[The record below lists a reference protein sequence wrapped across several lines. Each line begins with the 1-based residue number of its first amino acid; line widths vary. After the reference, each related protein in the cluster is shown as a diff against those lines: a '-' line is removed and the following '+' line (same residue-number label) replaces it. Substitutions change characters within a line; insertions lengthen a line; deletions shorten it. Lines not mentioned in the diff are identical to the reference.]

1 MIIVLQMHKRK
12 RSDSVLRHAKRFKNR
27 FGKLD
32 KRLVKLQQLV
42 GMPDVKRDVMGQ
54 LKFLLCNDG
63 ATDDHFL
70 HTCITGPPGCGKTSL
85 AKVLFDLWSSLSV
98 FSEGASFSILH
109 RSDLVAPYM
118 GQTAGRT
125 RKALHRHKGG
135 CIFIDEFYT
144 LSNSENDSYGAEAL
158 GELNTFMSE
167 NPDTVVIVAG
177 YKNEVEKV
185 FKVQPGLKRRFAW
198 EFDIPKY
205 STKQIFDIFNIQLK
219 KNGWSVDPRA
229 ENLFRSRQF
238 KFAGGDTMNIAL
250 KSKIQYAEKNW
261 MVGGDKVLT
270 YENVEKA
277 MDLHFKKRSNN
288 INMYI

>member
-1 MIIVLQMHKRK
+1 MQKRK

-32 KRLVKLQQLV
+32 RRLEKLQKLV
-42 GMPDVKRDVMGQ
+42 GMPEVKRDVMGQ

-98 FSEGASFSILH
+98 FSEGANFSILH

-144 LSNSENDSYGAEAL
+144 LSNSDNDSYGAEAL

-185 FKVQPGLKRRFAW
+185 FEVQPGLKRRFAW
-198 EFDIPKY
+198 KFDIPKY
-205 STKQIFDIFNIQLK
+205 TTPEIFDIFKIQLEK
-219 KNGWSVDPRA
+219 HGWTVDPKA
-229 ENLFRSRQF
+229 ESLFKSRQF

-250 KSKIQYAEKNW
+250 KSKIQYAERNW
-261 MVGGDKVLT
+261 MVGGDKRLM
-270 YENVEKA
+270 YEDVEKA
-277 MDLHFKKRSNN
+277 MQLHFSKNKNN
-288 INMYI
+288 NHMYI

>member
-1 MIIVLQMHKRK
+1 LQMQKRK

-32 KRLVKLQQLV
+32 KRLEKLQQLV
-42 GMPDVKRDVMGQ
+42 GMPEVKRDVMGQ

-144 LSNSENDSYGAEAL
+144 LSNSDNDSYGAEAL

-167 NPDTVVIVAG
+167 NSDTVVIVAG
-177 YKNEVEKV
+177 YKDEVERV

-198 EFDIPKY
+198 KFDIPKY
-205 STKQIFDIFNIQLK
+205 SSSQVFDIFNLQLK
-219 KNGWSVDPRA
+219 KHGWSVDPGA
-229 ENLFRSRQF
+229 EELFRSKQF
-238 KFAGGDTMNIAL
+238 RFAGGDTMNIAL
-250 KSKIQYAEKNW
+250 KSKIQYAERNW
-261 MVGGDKVLT
+261 MVGGDKVLM
-270 YENVEKA
+270 YEDVEKA
-277 MDLHFKKRSNN
+277 MDLHFKKDSNN
-288 INMYI
+288 MNMYI

>member
-1 MIIVLQMHKRK
+1 MQKRK
-12 RSDSVLRHAKRFKNR
+12 RSDSVLRHAKRFKHR

-32 KRLVKLQQLV
+32 KRLEKLQQLV
-42 GMPDVKRDVMGQ
+42 GMPEVKRDVMGQ

-63 ATDDHFL
+63 STDGHFL

-98 FSEGASFSILH
+98 FSEGANFSILH

-125 RKALHRHKGG
+125 RKALHKHKGG

-167 NPDTVVIVAG
+167 HPDTVVIVAG
-177 YKNEVEKV
+177 YKNEVERV
-185 FKVQPGLKRRFAW
+185 FEVQPGLKRRFAW
-198 EFDIPKY
+198 KFDIPKY
-205 STKQIFDIFNIQLK
+205 TTPEIFCIFKLQLK
-219 KNGWSVDPRA
+219 KHGWSVDPKA
-229 ENLFRSRQF
+229 EALFKSRQF

-250 KSKIQYAEKNW
+250 KSKIQYAERNW
-261 MVGGDKVLT
+261 MTGGDKKLL
-270 YENVEKA
+270 YEDVEKA
-277 MDLHFKKRSNN
+277 MTLHFSNKN
-288 INMYI
+288 NNYHMYS

>member
-1 MIIVLQMHKRK
+1 MHKRK
-12 RSDSVLRHAKRFKNR
+12 RSDSVMRHAKRFKNR

-32 KRLVKLQQLV
+32 KRLAQLEKLV
-42 GMPDVKRDVMGQ
+42 GMDEVKKSVMGQ

-85 AKVLFDLWSSLSV
+85 AKVLYDLWSSLKV
-98 FSEGASFSILH
+98 FSDGASFSILH

-125 RKALHRHKGG
+125 KKALHKHKGG

-144 LSNSENDSYGAEAL
+144 LINSDSDSYGAEAL

-167 NPDTVVIVAG
+167 NSDTVVIVAG
-177 YKNEVEKV
+177 YKEEVEHV
-185 FKVQPGLKRRFAW
+185 FGVQPGLRRRFAW
-198 EFDIPKY
+198 NFDIPRY
-205 STKQIFDIFNIQLK
+205 SPAQMFDIFKLQLK
-219 KNGWSVDPRA
+219 KHGWSVEDKA
-229 ENLFRSRQF
+229 KELFSSKQF

-250 KSKIQYAEKNW
+250 KSKMQYSERNW
-261 MVGGDKVLT
+261 MTGGDKKLMYGDVR
-270 YENVEKA
+270 KA
-277 MDLHFKKRSNN
+277 MELHFKKDDKLS
-288 INMYI
+288 NMYI

>member
-1 MIIVLQMHKRK
+1 MQKRK
-12 RSDSVLRHAKRFKNR
+12 RSDSVVRHAKRFKKR

-32 KRLVKLQQLV
+32 KRLEQLDKLV
-42 GMPDVKRDVMGQ
+42 GMEEVKKSVMGQ
-54 LKFLLCNDG
+54 LKYLLCNDG

-85 AKVLFDLWSSLSV
+85 AKVLYDLWSSLKV
-98 FSEGASFSILH
+98 FSDGASFSILH

-125 RKALHRHKGG
+125 KKALHKHKGG

-144 LSNSENDSYGAEAL
+144 LTNSDSDSYGAEAL

-167 NPDTVVIVAG
+167 NSDTVVIVAG

-185 FKVQPGLKRRFAW
+185 FDAQPGLKRRFAW
-198 EFDIPKY
+198 NFDIPQY
-205 STKQIFDIFNIQLK
+205 TSEQLFDIFKLQLK
-219 KNGWSVDPRA
+219 KHGWSVENRA
-229 ENLFRSRQF
+229 NELFRPF

-250 KSKIQYAEKNW
+250 KSKIQYSERHW
-261 MVGGDKVLT
+261 MTGGNKKLL
-270 YENVEKA
+270 YEDVQRAIQIHFHNNVKIS
-277 MDLHFKKRSNN
+277 H
-288 INMYI
+288 MYL

>member
-1 MIIVLQMHKRK
+1 MQKRK
-12 RSDSVLRHAKRFKNR
+12 RADSVLRHAKRFKNR

-32 KRLVKLQQLV
+32 KRLEKLQELV

-85 AKVLFDLWSSLSV
+85 AKVLFDLWSCLSV
-98 FSEGASFSILH
+98 FSDGASFSILH

-135 CIFIDEFYT
+135 CIFIDEFYS

-167 NPDTVVIVAG
+167 NSDTVVIVAG
-177 YKNEVEKV
+177 YKDEVEKV
-185 FKVQPGLKRRFAW
+185 FDVQPGLKRRFAW
-198 EFDIPKY
+198 KFDIPKY
-205 STKQIFDIFNIQLK
+205 TTQQIFDIFNIQLRK
-219 KNGWSVDPRA
+219 HGWSVDPRSI
-229 ENLFRSRQF
+229 ELFKSRQF

-250 KSKIQYAEKNW
+250 KSKIQYAERNW
-261 MVGGDKVLT
+261 MIGGDKRLL
-270 YENVEKA
+270 YEDVEKA
-277 MDLHFKKRSNN
+277 MKVHFTTKNNN

>member
-1 MIIVLQMHKRK
+1 MKMQKRK

-32 KRLVKLQQLV
+32 KRLERLQGLV

-63 ATDDHFL
+63 ATDGHFL

-98 FSEGASFSILH
+98 FSEGAGFSILH

-144 LSNSENDSYGAEAL
+144 LSNSDNDSYGAEAL

-177 YKNEVEKV
+177 YKEEVEKV
-185 FKVQPGLKRRFAW
+185 FAVQPGLKRRFAW
-198 EFDIPKY
+198 KFDIPKY
-205 STKQIFDIFNIQLK
+205 TSKEIFDIFKLQLK
-219 KNGWSVDPRA
+219 KHSWKVDPSA
-229 ENLFRSRQF
+229 IELFKSKQF

-250 KSKIQYAEKNW
+250 KSKIQYAERNW
-261 MVGGDKVLT
+261 MCGGDKMLL
-270 YENVEKA
+270 YEDVKKA
-277 MDLHFKKRSNN
+277 MALHFKKGN
-288 INMYI
+288 INMNMYV

>member
-1 MIIVLQMHKRK
+1 MHKRK
-12 RSDSVLRHAKRFKNR
+12 RSDSVMRHAKRFKNR

-32 KRLVKLQQLV
+32 KRLAQLEKLV
-42 GMPDVKRDVMGQ
+42 GMDEVKKSVMGQ

-85 AKVLFDLWSSLSV
+85 AKVLYDLWSSLKV
-98 FSEGASFSILH
+98 FSDGASFSILH

-125 RKALHRHKGG
+125 KKALHKHKGG

-144 LSNSENDSYGAEAL
+144 LINSDSDSYGAEAL

-167 NPDTVVIVAG
+167 NSDTVVIVAG
-177 YKNEVEKV
+177 YKEEVENV
-185 FKVQPGLKRRFAW
+185 FGVQPGLRRRFAW
-198 EFDIPKY
+198 NFDIPRY
-205 STKQIFDIFNIQLK
+205 SPAQMFDIFKLQLK
-219 KNGWSVDPRA
+219 KHGWSVEDRA
-229 ENLFRSRQF
+229 KALFSSKQF

-250 KSKIQYAEKNW
+250 KSKMQYSERNW
-261 MVGGDKVLT
+261 MTGGDKKLMYADVR
-270 YENVEKA
+270 KA
-277 MDLHFKKRSNN
+277 MELHFKKDDKLS
-288 INMYI
+288 NMYI

>member
-1 MIIVLQMHKRK
+1 MQMQKRK

-32 KRLVKLQQLV
+32 KRLEKLQQLV
-42 GMPDVKRDVMGQ
+42 GMPEVKRDVMGQ

-125 RKALHRHKGG
+125 RKALHKHKGG

-144 LSNSENDSYGAEAL
+144 LSNSDNDSYGAEAL

-185 FKVQPGLKRRFAW
+185 FEVQPGLKRRFAW
-198 EFDIPKY
+198 KFDIPKY
-205 STKQIFDIFNIQLK
+205 STSQIFDIFNIQLK
-219 KNGWSVDPRA
+219 KHGWSVDPKA
-229 ENLFRSRQF
+229 EELFKSKQF

-250 KSKIQYAEKNW
+250 KSKIQYAERNW
-261 MVGGDKVLT
+261 MVGGDKVLM
-270 YENVEKA
+270 YEDVEKA
-277 MDLHFKKRSNN
+277 MALHFKKSNN
-288 INMYI
+288 NMNMYI

>member
-1 MIIVLQMHKRK
+1 MQMQKRK

-32 KRLVKLQQLV
+32 KRLEKLQQLV
-42 GMPDVKRDVMGQ
+42 GMPEVKRDVMGQ

-144 LSNSENDSYGAEAL
+144 LSNSDNDSYGAEAL

-185 FKVQPGLKRRFAW
+185 FEVQPGLKRRFAW
-198 EFDIPKY
+198 KFDIPKY
-205 STKQIFDIFNIQLK
+205 STQQIFDIFNIQLK
-219 KNGWSVDPRA
+219 KHGWSVDPGA
-229 ENLFRSRQF
+229 EELFRSKQF
-238 KFAGGDTMNIAL
+238 RFAGGDTMNIAL
-250 KSKIQYAEKNW
+250 KSKIQYAERNW
-261 MVGGDKVLT
+261 MVGGDKVLM
-270 YENVEKA
+270 YEDVEKA
-277 MDLHFKKRSNN
+277 MDLHFKKDSNN
-288 INMYI
+288 MNMYI

>member
-1 MIIVLQMHKRK
+1 MQKRK

-32 KRLVKLQQLV
+32 KRLEKLQQLV
-42 GMPDVKRDVMGQ
+42 GMPEVKRDVMGQ

-63 ATDDHFL
+63 ATDGHFL

-109 RSDLVAPYM
+109 RCDLVAPYM

-144 LSNSENDSYGAEAL
+144 LSNSDNDSYGAEAL

-185 FKVQPGLKRRFAW
+185 FEVQPGLKRRFAW
-198 EFDIPKY
+198 KFDIPKY
-205 STKQIFDIFNIQLK
+205 STSQIFDIFNIQLK
-219 KNGWSVDPRA
+219 KYGWSVDPRA
-229 ENLFRSRQF
+229 EELFKSKQF

-250 KSKIQYAEKNW
+250 KSKIQYAERNW
-261 MVGGDKVLT
+261 MVGGDKVLM
-270 YENVEKA
+270 YEDVEKA
-277 MDLHFKKRSNN
+277 MDLHFKKSNN
-288 INMYI
+288 NMNMYI

>member
-1 MIIVLQMHKRK
+1 MHKRK
-12 RSDSVLRHAKRFKNR
+12 RSDSVMRHAKRFKNR

-32 KRLVKLQQLV
+32 KRLAQLEKLV
-42 GMPDVKRDVMGQ
+42 GMDEVKKSVMGQ

-85 AKVLFDLWSSLSV
+85 AKVLYDLWSSLKV
-98 FSEGASFSILH
+98 FSDGASFSILH

-125 RKALHRHKGG
+125 KKALHKHKGG

-144 LSNSENDSYGAEAL
+144 LINSDSDSYGAEAL

-167 NPDTVVIVAG
+167 NSDTVVIVAG
-177 YKNEVEKV
+177 YKEEVENV
-185 FKVQPGLKRRFAW
+185 FGVQPGLRRRFAW
-198 EFDIPKY
+198 NFDIPRY
-205 STKQIFDIFNIQLK
+205 SPAQMFDIFKLQLK
-219 KNGWSVDPRA
+219 KHGWSVEDRA
-229 ENLFRSRQF
+229 KALFSSKQF

-250 KSKIQYAEKNW
+250 KSKMQYSERNW
-261 MVGGDKVLT
+261 MTGGDKKLMYADVR
-270 YENVEKA
+270 KA
-277 MDLHFKKRSNN
+277 MELHFKKDDNLS
-288 INMYI
+288 NMYI

>member
-1 MIIVLQMHKRK
+1 MQKRK

-32 KRLVKLQQLV
+32 KRLVQLEKLV
-42 GMPDVKRDVMGQ
+42 GMDEVKRSVMGQ

-85 AKVLFDLWSSLSV
+85 AKVLYDLWSSLKV
-98 FSEGASFSILH
+98 FSDGASFSILH

-125 RKALHRHKGG
+125 KKALHKHKGG

-144 LSNSENDSYGAEAL
+144 LINSDTDSYGAEAL

-167 NPDTVVIVAG
+167 NSDTVVIVAG
-177 YKNEVEKV
+177 YKDEVEKV
-185 FKVQPGLKRRFAW
+185 FAVQPGLRRRFAW
-198 EFDIPKY
+198 NFDIPKY
-205 STKQIFDIFNIQLK
+205 SSEQMFDIFKLQLK
-219 KNGWSVDPRA
+219 KHGWSVE
-229 ENLFRSRQF
+229 ENARELFNRDF
-238 KFAGGDTMNIAL
+238 KYAGGDTMNIAL
-250 KSKIQYAEKNW
+250 KSKIRYSERNW
-261 MVGGDKVLT
+261 MMGGDKKLL
-270 YENVEKA
+270 YEDVKRA
-277 MDLHFKKRSNN
+277 IDIHFKKNDKVSH
-288 INMYI
+288 MYI

>member
-1 MIIVLQMHKRK
+1 MQKRK
-12 RSDSVLRHAKRFKNR
+12 RADSVMRHAKRFKNR

-32 KRLVKLQQLV
+32 QRLSKLQELV
-42 GMPDVKRDVMGQ
+42 GMPEVKRDVMGQ

-63 ATDDHFL
+63 ETDDHFL

-144 LSNSENDSYGAEAL
+144 LSNSDNDSYGAEAL

-177 YKNEVEKV
+177 YKAEVEKV
-185 FKVQPGLKRRFAW
+185 FSVQPGLHRRFAW
-198 EFDIPKY
+198 KFDIPKY
-205 STKQIFDIFNIQLK
+205 NPQQIFDIFKIQLTKHGWTVEEKALELFHK
-219 KNGWSVDPRA
+219 K
-229 ENLFRSRQF
+229 EF

-250 KSKIQYAEKNW
+250 KSKIQYAERNW
-261 MVGGDKVLT
+261 MTGGDKKLL
-270 YENVEKA
+270 YEDVKKA
-277 MDLHFKKRSNN
+277 IDLHFTKKDQL